1 MVIVNANI
9 AALLTAVLTA
19 LTWAITIDLIL
30 IRRFKNRGS
39 ILKYNFW
46 TAFLMGTNLLICLP
60 TLAFFNHQS
69 LSWLVRQAWLLAV
82 VTDILTT
89 GALIIFILVTW
100 IMRLIPVPSCFDFL
114 IVLGAALNKGKVPP
128 VLAARLDRAVELW
141 KTNPE
146 AVIIVTGGV
155 AHGDQVAEA
164 VAMGQHLQRL
174 GVPAGKILQEKEAMN
189 TWQNLENCLM
199 LVKQRWQGPGTPKI
213 VVVTSSFHILRAAS
227 YGRRLGLHWNWVSAP
242 TPWPYLP
249 LTLVRDFLGNIRD
262 HRKMAILI
270 WAVAL
275 ILGETI

>member
-1 MVIVNANI
+1 MNANI

-128 VLAARLDRAVELW
+128 VLAARLDWAVELW

-164 VAMGQHLQRL
+164 VAMGQHLQR
-174 GVPAGKILQEKEAMN
+174 
-189 TWQNLENCLM
+189 
-199 LVKQRWQGPGTPKI
+199 
-213 VVVTSSFHILRAAS
+213 
-227 YGRRLGLHWNWVSAP
+227 
-242 TPWPYLP
+242 
-249 LTLVRDFLGNIRD
+249 
-262 HRKMAILI
+262 
-270 WAVAL
+270 
-275 ILGETI
+275 